1 MKMIWAVVRPEMVD
15 RVVGALG
22 DEGYAAV
29 TRFDVYGRGKQKGVE
44 VHGLNYDVPKT
55 MLMMVL
61 EDERVEEAVRIIK
74 DHAKTG
80 NIGDGRIF
88 VASIEEA
95 HTIRTGEMGL

>member
-1 MKMIWAVVRPEMVD
+1 MKMIWAVIQPEIVD
-15 RVVGALG
+15 RAIRALAE
-22 DEGYAAV
+22 EGYAAV

-55 MLMMVL
+55 MLMMVV
-61 EDERVEEAVRIIK
+61 EDERAADAVRIIK
-74 DHAKTG
+74 ENARTG

-95 HTIRTGEMGL
+95 HTIRTGELGL

>member
-15 RVVGALG
+15 PVVEALG
-22 DEGYAAV
+22 DRGYAAV

-74 DHAKTG
+74 EHAKTG

-88 VASIEEA
+88 VAAIVEA
-95 HTIRTGEMGL
+95 HTIRTGELGL